1 MNKDTITI
9 HDALVALAAAALV
22 YAVMFVWAL

>member
-1 MNKDTITI
+1 MKHTDFSIR
-9 HDALVALAAAALV
+9 DALVALAAAALV